1 MASEESLDAA
11 VSMNQQRTSV
21 WDMMLPG
28 NWDVSRLRVQP
39 SRITTKRILASTTLL
54 AISLGV
60 MKILTSFFAAVFVFP
75 LWGAAIGCLIAGSA
89 GAKRGVIL
97 SFVLPAYFAVVVSAG
112 LFAFAF
118 YAVVHQNVLGEQ
130 VVW

>member
-1 MASEESLDAA
+1 
-11 VSMNQQRTSV
+11 MNQQRTSV
-21 WDMMLPG
+21 WEIMLAG

-54 AISLGV
+54 AVSLGV
-60 MKILTSFFAAVFVFP
+60 MKVVTSFFAAAFVFP
-75 LWGAAIGCLIAGSA
+75 LWAAAIGCLIAGSA

-97 SFVLPAYFAVVVSAG
+97 AFVLPAYFLVVVSAG
-112 LFAFAF
+112 LFVFAL
-118 YAVVHQNVLGEQ
+118 YAISHQAVLGEQ

>member
-75 LWGAAIGCLIAGSA
+75 LWGQPSAAL
-89 GAKRGVIL
+89 
-97 SFVLPAYFAVVVSAG
+97 
-112 LFAFAF
+112 
-118 YAVVHQNVLGEQ
+118 
-130 VVW
+130 